1 MQHIFRYSY
10 VKNVDKKYTSTSG
23 AKYIY
28 IEGSRQVPR
37 HMGKRISRD
46 TVHQKKGCRNNDE
59 QRKQHIMIWGTDY
72 DDPMSMISL
81 FTTENSSNIPTNW
94 SNEEFDSLIAQ
105 AGKEMDEAKRVDLYS
120 QAEQILFNEG
130 CNICPL

>member
-1 MQHIFRYSY
+1 
-10 VKNVDKKYTSTSG
+10 
-23 AKYIY
+23 
-28 IEGSRQVPR
+28 
-37 HMGKRISRD
+37 MGNMTWS
-46 TVHQKKGCRNNDE
+46 
-59 QRKQHIMIWGTDY
+59 TDY

-105 AGKEMDEAKRVDLYS
+105 AGKEMDEAKRVELYA

-130 CNICPL
+130 CNICPLVNEMQHIFRYSYVKNVDKKFTSTSGAKYIYIEGR